1 MVTVTGPDGIR
12 TALELASKEGIFTGM
27 LQDRPS
33 AVIFC
38 DAMLYLPL

>member
-27 LQDRPS
+27 LQGCPS
-33 AVIFC
+33 VVILRL
-38 DAMLYLPL
+38 AMLCLPL